1 MLLSTH
7 NQGTPMTIR
16 TTTLRV
22 LTASAVAFALAPA
35 MAQMSQGAVKTD
47 MPPIAGNEQLPAG
60 TQNQTGGPLG
70 ETGILLPA
78 PAPAR
83 PPVQVVQ
90 APPPAPA
97 PAPVAA
103 PAPPPAPEP
112 APAPAPRVRADR
124 G

>member
-1 MLLSTH
+1 
-7 NQGTPMTIR
+7 MTIR

-22 LTASAVAFALAPA
+22 LTVSAIAFAVVPA
-35 MAQMSQGAVKTD
+35 MAQMSQGTMKTD

-60 TQNQTGGPLG
+60 TQNQSGGPMG

-83 PPVQVVQ
+83 APVRVVQ
-90 APPPAPA
+90 APPPPAPA

-103 PAPPPAPEP
+103 PAPMPEPAP